1 MKVYAALAI
10 FAFAVLA
17 AFAVWFGGLNQDE
30 GWYLYAA
37 QLVGEGKMLYRD
49 FAFTQ
54 GPHLPKFYKSFAWVW
69 ADGRGL
75 LGARIFTATIGL
87 VGMMLAAGLAR
98 MLAGHRSVL
107 STSRSALST
116 EQTAKIAG
124 VIAFLLLGCNL
135 YHIYYTAIPK
145 TYALAQLWVMMGFC
159 LLANGLAERSSAINA
174 SPDGRTASPDGRT
187 AFGHSFLVGAG
198 MALGYAAGTRIS
210 LGILLA
216 VCGVGLLL
224 NFKRFGWSFLWFGLG
239 GALTLALV
247 YGPFLLDAGARE
259 GLVAAQRYH
268 AARGGFDAVFTVGS
282 LSRLVRWYLPVF
294 VLLGLGLAEHSSA
307 IFTRSSVLFTSRSGL
322 PMREDGQAV
331 PDQSATR
338 NFLLWLMGLG
348 FLAVFAVQMMAPHP
362 YEDYQVP
369 VMGLLAVV
377 AAVLVSELRGAP
389 LLALGLAWGCSFG
402 SPLLE
407 QWMTNGQDRF
417 WTLKKE
423 KSELAQLRDAARL
436 VEALDPGGKTLFTQD
451 TYLAVETGRRVP
463 DGLEMGPFS
472 ILTDDAWRALID
484 RAECPVAALSGYTFA
499 INPPVCDERP
509 FDRQMDLWSRVKTR
523 YDRVTVLNDFG
534 QHATP
539 LLILKRKAAAE

>member
-1 MKVYAALAI
+1 MRVYAALAI

-54 GPHLPKFYKSFAWVW
+54 GPLLPKFYKSFAWVW

-98 MLAGHRSVL
+98 MLAGRSSVL

-116 EQTAKIAG
+116 EQTAKTAG

-159 LLANGLAERSSAINA
+159 LLAISARSS
-174 SPDGRTASPDGRT
+174 GRCKA
-187 AFGHSFLVGAG
+187 FLVGAG
-198 MALGYAAGTRIS
+198 MALGYAAGTRLS

-216 VCGVGLLL
+216 VCGTGLLL
-224 NFKRFGWSFLWFGLG
+224 NFKRFGWSFLWFGFG
-239 GALTLALV
+239 GALALALV

-268 AARGGFDAVFTVGS
+268 AARGGFDALFTVGS
-282 LSRLVRWYLPVF
+282 LSRLVRWYLPIF

-322 PMREDGQAV
+322 SMREDGQAV

-348 FLAVFAVQMMAPHP
+348 FLAVFAVQMAAPHP

-472 ILTDDAWRALID
+472 ILTEADWRALID

>member
-54 GPHLPKFYKSFAWVW
+54 GPLLPKFYKSFAWAW

-87 VGMMLAAGLAR
+87 GGMMLAAGLAR
-98 MLAGHRSVL
+98 MLAGRRWASV
-107 STSRSALST
+107 
-116 EQTAKIAG
+116 AG

-145 TYALAQLWVMMGFC
+145 TYALAQLWVMVGFC
-159 LLANGLAERSSAINA
+159 LLAIGLAERSSAIFTGGSA
-174 SPDGRTASPDGRT
+174 LSTRSSGRCKA
-187 AFGHSFLVGAG
+187 FLVGAG
-198 MALGYAAGTRIS
+198 MALGYAAGTRLS

-216 VCGVGLLL
+216 VCGTGLLL
-224 NFKRFGWSFLWFGLG
+224 NVKRFGWSFLWFGLG

-322 PMREDGQAV
+322 FMREDGQAV
-331 PDQSATR
+331 PDQSAART
-338 NFLLWLMGLG
+338 FLLWLMGVG
-348 FLAVFAVQMMAPHP
+348 FLAVFAVQLAAPHP

-369 VMGLLAVV
+369 VMGLLAVI
-377 AAVLVSELRGAP
+377 AAVLVSDLRGAP

-417 WTLKKE
+417 WVLQKE

-436 VEALDPGGKTLFTQD
+436 VEALDPGGTTLFTQD

-509 FDRQMDLWSRVKTR
+509 FDVQMDFWSRVKTR

>member
-1 MKVYAALAI
+1 MAI

-54 GPHLPKFYKSFAWVW
+54 GPLLPKFYKSFAWAW

-98 MLAGHRSVL
+98 MLAGRRRASV
-107 STSRSALST
+107 
-116 EQTAKIAG
+116 AG

-159 LLANGLAERSSAINA
+159 LLAISARSS
-174 SPDGRTASPDGRT
+174 GRCKA
-187 AFGHSFLVGAG
+187 FLVGAG
-198 MALGYAAGTRIS
+198 MALGYAAGTRLS

-216 VCGVGLLL
+216 VCGTGLLL
-224 NFKRFGWSFLWFGLG
+224 NFKRFGWSFLWFGFG
-239 GALTLALV
+239 GALALALV
-247 YGPFLLDAGARE
+247 YGPFLLDANAYE

-268 AARGGFDAVFTVGS
+268 TARGGFDAVFTVGS
-282 LSRLVRWYLPVF
+282 LSRLVRWYLPIF

-307 IFTRSSVLFTSRSGL
+307 IFTSRSGL
-322 PMREDGQAV
+322 SMREDDQSV
-331 PDQSATR
+331 PNQSATR
-338 NFLLWLMGLG
+338 NFLLWLMGVG
-348 FLAVFAVQMMAPHP
+348 FLAVFAVQMAAPHP

-369 VMGLLAVV
+369 VMGLLAVI

-472 ILTDDAWRALID
+472 ILTEADWRALID
-484 RAECPVAALSGYTFA
+484 RAACPVAALSGYTFA

-509 FDRQMDLWSRVKTR
+509 FDRQLDLWSRVKTR

>member
-1 MKVYAALAI
+1 MKIYAALAI

-54 GPHLPKFYKSFAWVW
+54 GPRMPELYSSFKWVW
-69 ADGRGL
+69 AAGRGL
-75 LGARIFTATIGL
+75 LGARIFTVTIGL
-87 VGMMLAAGLAR
+87 VGMMFAAGLAR
-98 MLAGHRSVL
+98 MLAGRRSVL

-145 TYALAQLWVMMGFC
+145 TYALAQQWVMMGFC
-159 LLANGLAERSSAINA
+159 LLAAGLAASS
-174 SPDGRTASPDGRT
+174 SGRCKA
-187 AFGHSFLVGAG
+187 FLVGAG

-247 YGPFLLDAGARE
+247 YGPFLLDSGARE
-259 GLVAAQRYH
+259 GLFAAHRYH
-268 AARGGFDAVFTVGS
+268 LARGGFDAVFTVGS
-282 LSRLVRWYLPVF
+282 LSRLVRWYLPIF

-307 IFTRSSVLFTSRSGL
+307 IFTRSSALFTSRSGL
-322 PMREDGQAV
+322 SRREDGQAV

-338 NFLLWLMGLG
+338 NFLLWLMGVG

-369 VMGLLAVV
+369 VMGLLAVI

-472 ILTDDAWRALID
+472 ILTEADWRALID

>member
-1 MKVYAALAI
+1 MAI

-37 QLVGEGKMLYRD
+37 QLVGEGKVLYRD
-49 FAFTQ
+49 FAYTQ
-54 GPHLPKFYKSFAWVW
+54 GPLLPKFYKSFAWVW
-69 ADGRGL
+69 ANGRGL
-75 LGARIFTATIGL
+75 LGARIFTVTIGL
-87 VGMMLAAGLAR
+87 GGALLAAGLAR
-98 MLAGHRSVL
+98 ILAERSSVL
-107 STSRSALST
+107 FTGSLGRSADR
-116 EQTAKIAG
+116 TAKTAG
-124 VIAFLLLGCNL
+124 MIAFLLLGCNL

-159 LLANGLAERSSAINA
+159 LLAVGLAERSSAIFTGA
-174 SPDGRTASPDGRT
+174 SALSTRSSGRCKA
-187 AFGHSFLVGAG
+187 FLVGAG

-216 VCGVGLLL
+216 VCGLGLLL

-247 YGPFLLDAGARE
+247 YGPFLLDATTWE
-259 GLVAAQRYH
+259 GLVAAQQYH

-282 LSRLVRWYLPVF
+282 LSRLVRWYLPIF
-294 VLLGLGLAEHSSA
+294 VLLGIGLAERSSA
-307 IFTRSSVLFTSRSGL
+307 IFAKRSVLSKNCADHPTSRSGDSA
-322 PMREDGQAV
+322 REEGQTAFG
-331 PDQSATR
+331 PTR
-338 NFLLWLMGLG
+338 TFLLWLMGSG
-348 FLAVFAVQMMAPHP
+348 FLAVFAVQMMAPYP

-369 VMGLLAVV
+369 VMGLLAVI
-377 AAVLVSELRGAP
+377 AAVLVARLNFAP

-436 VEALDPGGKTLFTQD
+436 IEALDPGGTTLLTQD

-472 ILTDDAWRALID
+472 ILTKAEWNALID
-484 RAECPVAALSGYTFA
+484 RAECPLAALSGYTFA

-523 YDRVTVLNDFG
+523 YDRVTALNDFG

>member
-1 MKVYAALAI
+1 MKVYAALAG
-10 FAFAVLA
+10 FAFVVLA

-54 GPHLPKFYKSFAWVW
+54 GPLLPKFYKSFAWAW

-87 VGMMLAAGLAR
+87 GGMMQAAGLAR
-98 MLAGHRSVL
+98 ILAGRRWASV
-107 STSRSALST
+107 
-116 EQTAKIAG
+116 AG
-124 VIAFLLLGCNL
+124 LIAFLLLGCNL

-145 TYALAQLWVMMGFC
+145 TYALAQLWVMVGFC
-159 LLANGLAERSSAINA
+159 LLAIGLAERRSAIFTGGSA
-174 SPDGRTASPDGRT
+174 LSTKSSGRCKA
-187 AFGHSFLVGAG
+187 FLVGAG

-259 GLVAAQRYH
+259 GLFAAQRYH
-268 AARGGFDAVFTVGS
+268 LARGGFDAVFTVGS
-282 LSRLVRWYLPVF
+282 LSRLVRWYLPIF
-294 VLLGLGLAEHSSA
+294 VVLGVGLAERSSA
-307 IFTRSSVLFTSRSGL
+307 IAASRPGLSSTGGES
-322 PMREDGQAV
+322 QAALG
-331 PDQSATR
+331 PTR
-338 NFLLWLMGLG
+338 NFLLWLMGIG
-348 FLAVFAVQMMAPHP
+348 FLAVFAVQMMAPYP

-377 AAVLVSELRGAP
+377 AAVLAAKVNFAV
-389 LLALGLAWGCSFG
+389 LLALGLSWGCSFG

-407 QWMTNGQDRF
+407 KWMTNGQDRF
-417 WTLKKE
+417 WALKKE
-423 KSELAQLRDAARL
+423 KSELAQLRDAAQL
-436 VEALDPGGKTLFTQD
+436 IEALDPGGKTLFTQD
-451 TYLAVETGRRVP
+451 TYLAVETGRKVP

-472 ILTDDAWRALID
+472 ILSDAEWRALID
-484 RAECPVAALSGYTFA
+484 RADCPVAALSGYTFA
-499 INPPVCDERP
+499 INPPACDERP
-509 FDRQMDLWSRVKTR
+509 YDEQMDYWRRVKDR
-523 YDRVTVLNDFG
+523 YDRVVALPDFG
-534 QHATP
+534 QQATT